1 MTIGWC
7 RTSTPFGHSTVNSLS
22 FFPQPSVQLPRLSST
37 SWAGSFL
44 ELSQPGRPPRRRRR
58 LLCRSRRYPP
68 CSRPASSQP
77 SHATSV
83 CRLVT
88 RLPPLPLA
96 GQTPLSTPPL
106 RRQRLRSRALILRR
120 SCLHPSSRQLGR
132 RPTFS
137 PPSRATRLSRLASRP
152 RQQPLARR
160 AAPSTPTLLTR
171 SSGTDAGTSS
181 TAGGTRRQR
190 LSVTLERSC
199 RR

>member
-1 MTIGWC
+1 MIPRPSTQPLAGQTTV
-7 RTSTPFGHSTVNSLS
+7 RTP
-22 FFPQPSVQLPRLSST
+22 
-37 SWAGSFL
+37 
-44 ELSQPGRPPRRRRR
+44 PPRRGMELAGEGARMRVFCFR
-58 LLCRSRRYPP
+58 LSRRHPP
-68 CSRPASSQP
+68 CRRPASSQP